1 MPTMFFYIPTIF
13 LSAFLLFLIQPII
26 AKQILPWFGGSA
38 SVWTTALVFFQV
50 TLLAGYAYCDA
61 TTRFVGRRVQ
71 AFTHIGLLI
80 VSLVFLPVMAD
91 SAWKPLGDENPS
103 LRIIGLLLVT
113 IGLPFFLLSSTGPL
127 VQSWFA
133 RSFAERRVYRLFAL
147 SNLASLLGLVS
158 YPFAI
163 EPWITMQH
171 QVWIWSAGYAV
182 YVISCTGAA
191 LFGLYG
197 RTGTTETGAARAQ
210 PDRPD
215 PAFALAPEAPP
226 SLGRMATWV
235 MLSALGSLL
244 LLATTNHITRDIASI
259 PFLWVLP
266 LSLYLLTF
274 VLCFDSDFWYRRWLF
289 LPLTALF
296 LIACAWG
303 LQASAITYNINI
315 LLPLYVAGMFVLCM
329 FAHGELAADRPAP
342 AYLTRFYLMVSLG
355 GALGGLFVGLIA
367 PYIFPDNFE
376 TGLGYV
382 ALALLAIL
390 VLRKEGVVVMGAAAG
405 VAIACAVFYGMQIH
419 SEIAGNRVLMRN
431 FYTTLQTHDTQPDAV
446 TGSGTRVLIDGVII
460 HGEQYLE
467 EPWRSRPVTYYG
479 VNSGIGRVMDV
490 KREGPRKVAVVGL
503 GAGTMAA
510 FGKDGDHYRF
520 YEINPQMVWVAE
532 NEFSYLRDSKAAIS
546 IAMGD
551 ARLSLERED
560 SHNFDVMLIDAFSSD
575 SVPMH
580 LMSAE
585 AMEVYLKHLAPDGVI
600 VFNVTN
606 RYLNLAPPIQLIARE
621 YGLVSI
627 YISDEPTDRIH
638 YDSEFVL
645 VSRDPSMLAN
655 PRIAS
660 GATRIDEIPNLG
672 IWTDNYNNLFRILR

>member
-1 MPTMFFYIPTIF
+1 MLFYAPTIF
-13 LSAFLLFLIQPII
+13 ISAFLLFLIQPII

-61 TTRFVGRRVQ
+61 TTRFLSRRIQ
-71 AFTHIGLLI
+71 AFVHIGLL
-80 VSLVFLPVMAD
+80 VASLIFLPVMAD
-91 SAWKPLGDENPS
+91 AAWKPLGDENPS

-113 IGLPFFLLSSTGPL
+113 IGLPFFLLSSTGPM

-133 RSFAERRVYRLFAL
+133 QSFIRRRVYRLFAL

-163 EPWITMQH
+163 EPWITMEY
-171 QVWIWSAGYAV
+171 QVWIWSVGYAV
-182 YVISCTGAA
+182 FAIACASAA
-191 LFGLYG
+191 LYGLYG
-197 RTGTTETGAARAQ
+197 GTAAAEPVAGPQ
-210 PDRPD
+210 PEEQISS
-215 PAFALAPEAPP
+215 AEAPP

-235 MLSALGSLL
+235 LLSALGSLL

-274 VLCFDSDFWYRRWLF
+274 ILCFDSDFWYRRWLF
-289 LPLTALF
+289 LPLAAVF
-296 LIACAWG
+296 LVACAWG
-303 LQASAITYNINI
+303 LQASTITYNVRI
-315 LLPLYVAGMFVLCM
+315 LLPLYVVGMFVLCM

-355 GALGGLFVGLIA
+355 GAIGGLFVGLIA
-367 PYIFPDNFE
+367 AYIFPDNFE
-376 TGLGYV
+376 TGLGFV
-382 ALALLAIL
+382 VLALAAIW

-405 VAIACAVFYGMQIH
+405 VAVACAVFYGKQVH
-419 SEIAGNRVLMRN
+419 DEVAGNRILLRN
-431 FYTTLQTHDTQPDAV
+431 FYATLQTHDTAPDAV

-479 VNSGIGRVMDV
+479 VNSGVGRVMDV
-490 KREGPRKVAVVGL
+490 KREGPRKVAVIGL

-510 FGKDGDHYRF
+510 FGKEGDHYRF

-546 IAMGD
+546 HALGD

-560 SHNFDVMLIDAFSSD
+560 SHNFDVMVIDAFSSD

-585 AMEVYLKHLAPDGVI
+585 AMEVFLKHLAPDGVI

-606 RYLNLAPPIQLIARE
+606 RYLNLTPPIQRIARE
-621 YGLVSI
+621 YGLISI

-645 VSRDPSMLAN
+645 VSRDPAVMSN

-660 GATRIDEIPNLG
+660 GATMVEDIPNLG
-672 IWTDNYNNLFRILR
+672 VWTDNYNNLFRILR

>member
-1 MPTMFFYIPTIF
+1 MLFYAPTIF
-13 LSAFLLFLIQPII
+13 ISAFLLFLIQPII

-61 TTRFVGRRVQ
+61 TTRLVGRRVQ
-71 AFTHIGLLI
+71 SYVHIGLLI
-80 VSLVFLPVMAD
+80 ASLVFLPVMAD
-91 SAWKPLGDENPS
+91 PAWKPLGDENPS
-103 LRIIGLLLVT
+103 WRIIGLLAVT
-113 IGLPFFLLSSTGPL
+113 IGLPFFLLSSTGPM

-133 RSFAERRVYRLFAL
+133 RSFAERKVYRLFAL

-182 YVISCTGAA
+182 FAIACASAA
-191 LFGLYG
+191 FYGLYG
-197 RTGTTETGAARAQ
+197 ANGAAEPVTAQ
-210 PDRPD
+210 PPPD
-215 PAFALAPEAPP
+215 EAIVSPEGPP
-226 SLGRMATWV
+226 SLRRMATWG
-235 MLSALGSLL
+235 LLAALGSLL

-259 PFLWVLP
+259 PFLWILP

-274 VLCFDSDFWYRRWLF
+274 VLCFDSDFWYRRWVF

-296 LIACAWG
+296 LVACAWG
-303 LQASAITYNINI
+303 LQANQITYNVRI
-315 LLPLYVAGMFVLCM
+315 LLPLYVVGMFVLCM

-342 AYLTRFYLMVSLG
+342 QYLTRFYLMVSLG
-355 GALGGLFVGLIA
+355 GAIGGLFVGLIA

-382 ALALLAIL
+382 VLALAAIW
-390 VLRKEGVVVMGAAAG
+390 VLRDDGVVVMGAAAG
-405 VAIACAVFYGMQIH
+405 VMVACGVFYGMQINT
-419 SEIAGNRVLMRN
+419 EVAGNRVLMRN
-431 FYTTLQTHDTQPDAV
+431 FYATLQTHDTTPDA
-446 TGSGTRVLIDGVII
+446 TGPGTRVLIDGVII
-460 HGEQYLE
+460 HGEQYLQ

-490 KREGPRKVAVVGL
+490 KRDGPRKVAVVGL

-510 FGKDGDHYRF
+510 FGKEGDQYRF

-532 NEFSYLRDSKAAIS
+532 NEFSYLRDTKATTS

-551 ARLSLERED
+551 ARLSLEREE
-560 SHNFDVMLIDAFSSD
+560 SNNFDVMLIDAFSSD

-585 AMEVYLKHLAPDGVI
+585 AMEVFLKHLAPDGVI

-606 RYLNLAPPIQLIARE
+606 RYLNLTPPIQLIAKE
-621 YGLVSI
+621 YGLVSA
-627 YISDEPTDRIH
+627 YVSDEPTDRIH

-645 VSRDPSMLAN
+645 VSRDPAVLGDT
-655 PRIAS
+655 RIAS
-660 GATRIDEIPNLG
+660 GATPVAEIPNLG
-672 IWTDNYNNLFRILR
+672 VWTDNYNNLFRILR

>member
-1 MPTMFFYIPTIF
+1 MLFYAPTIF
-13 LSAFLLFLIQPII
+13 ISAFLLFLIQPII

-50 TLLAGYAYCDA
+50 MLLAGYAYCDA
-61 TTRFVGRRVQ
+61 TTRLVGRRVQ
-71 AFTHIGLLI
+71 AYVHIGLLI
-80 VSLVFLPVMAD
+80 VSLVFLPVMANP
-91 SAWKPLGDENPS
+91 AWKPLGDENPS
-103 LRIIGLLLVT
+103 WQIIGLLLVT
-113 IGLPFFLLSSTGPL
+113 IGLPFFLLSSTGPM

-133 RSFAERRVYRLFAL
+133 QSFAKGRVYRLFAL

-182 YVISCTGAA
+182 FAVACASAA
-191 LFGLYG
+191 LYGLYG
-197 RTGTTETGAARAQ
+197 AGATAEPVTPQR
-210 PDRPD
+210 DEVI
-215 PAFALAPEAPP
+215 LSPEAPP
-226 SLGRMATWV
+226 TIGRMATWV
-235 MLSALGSLL
+235 LLAALGSLL

-259 PFLWVLP
+259 PFLWILP

-296 LIACAWG
+296 LVACAWG
-303 LQASAITYNINI
+303 LQASSITYNVRI
-315 LLPLYVAGMFVLCM
+315 LLPLYVVGMFVLCM
-329 FAHGELAADRPAP
+329 FAHGELAQDRPAP
-342 AYLTRFYLMVSLG
+342 KYLTRFYLMVSLG
-355 GALGGLFVGLIA
+355 GAVGGLFVGLIA

-382 ALALLAIL
+382 VLAAAAIW
-390 VLRKEGVVVMGAAAG
+390 VLCKEGVVVMGAAAG
-405 VAIACAVFYGMQIH
+405 VMVACGVFYGMQINA
-419 SEIAGNRVLMRN
+419 EVAGNRVLMRN
-431 FYTTLQTHDTQPDAV
+431 FYATLQTHDTTPDQA

-460 HGEQYLE
+460 HGEQYLQ

-479 VNSGIGRVMDV
+479 VNSGVGRVMDV

-510 FGKDGDHYRF
+510 FGKEGDQYRF

-532 NEFSYLRDSKAAIS
+532 NEFSYLKDSKATS
-546 IAMGD
+546 TIAMGD
-551 ARLSLERED
+551 ARLSLEREEGN
-560 SHNFDVMLIDAFSSD
+560 NFDVMVIDAFSSD

-585 AMEVYLKHLAPDGVI
+585 AMEVFLKHLAPDGVI

-606 RYLNLAPPIQLIARE
+606 RYLNLTPPIQLIAKE
-621 YGLVSI
+621 YGLVSA

-645 VSRDPSMLAN
+645 VSRDPAVLGDT
-655 PRIAS
+655 RIAS
-660 GATRIDEIPNLG
+660 GATPVEEIPKLG
-672 IWTDNYNNLFRILR
+672 VWTDNYNNLFRILR

>member
-1 MPTMFFYIPTIF
+1 MLFYAPTIF
-13 LSAFLLFLIQPII
+13 ISAFLLFLIQPII

-61 TTRFVGRRVQ
+61 TTRLMSRRVQ
-71 AFTHIGLLI
+71 AFVHIALLI
-80 VSLVFLPVMAD
+80 ASLVFLPVMAD
-91 SAWKPLGDENPS
+91 AAWKPLGDENPS

-113 IGLPFFLLSSTGPL
+113 IGLPFFLLSSTGPM

-133 RSFAERRVYRLFAL
+133 HSFVRRRVYRLFAL

-163 EPWITMQH
+163 EPWITMEY

-182 YVISCTGAA
+182 FAIACASAA
-191 LFGLYG
+191 LYGLYG
-197 RTGTTETGAARAQ
+197 GTAAVEPAAGPQ
-210 PDRPD
+210 PDEGISSV
-215 PAFALAPEAPP
+215 EAPP

-235 MLSALGSLL
+235 LLSALGSLL

-289 LPLTALF
+289 LPLAAVF
-296 LIACAWG
+296 LVACAWG
-303 LQASAITYNINI
+303 LQASTITYNVRI
-315 LLPLYVAGMFVLCM
+315 LLPLYVVGMFVLCM

-355 GALGGLFVGLIA
+355 GAIGGLFVGLIA
-367 PYIFPDNFE
+367 PYVFPDHFE
-376 TGLGYV
+376 TGLGFV
-382 ALALLAIL
+382 VLALAAIW

-405 VAIACAVFYGMQIH
+405 VAVACAVFYGKQIH
-419 SEIAGNRVLMRN
+419 DEVAGNRILLRN
-431 FYTTLQTHDTQPDAV
+431 FYATLQTHDTTPDAV

-479 VNSGIGRVMDV
+479 VNSGVGRVMDV
-490 KREGPRKVAVVGL
+490 KRDGPRKVAVIGL

-510 FGKDGDHYRF
+510 FGKQGDQYRF
-520 YEINPQMVWVAE
+520 YEINPQIVWVAE
-532 NEFSYLRDSKAAIS
+532 NEFSYLRDSKANIS
-546 IAMGD
+546 LALGD

-560 SHNFDVMLIDAFSSD
+560 SHNFDVMVIDAFSSD

-585 AMEVYLKHLAPDGVI
+585 AMEVFLKHLAPDGVI

-606 RYLNLAPPIQLIARE
+606 RYLNLTPPIQRIARE
-621 YGLVSI
+621 YGLIST

-645 VSRDPSMLAN
+645 VSRDPAVMSD

-660 GATRIDEIPNLG
+660 GATMVEDIPNLG
-672 IWTDNYNNLFRILR
+672 VWTDNYNNLFRILR